1 MLYFTIAMNSNFY
14 KNKIYINGSI
24 IFLFL
29 LSYYFFFLSLERCY
43 EGEATCC
50 RKHKWMRKKLIEE
63 LISILLTIILLELM
77 LVKKISKVHIIHFLF
92 AYSIF
97 YSYSNGID
105 FDDHGYYNIK
115 YFFIIIIFSLILLI
129 FLNFLL
135 TKKKKIVIIIALSII
150 LFINSFGNK
159 FSGLI
164 SCFDWPKGLNQTSID
179 NDKNKYSC
187 MIRIPKYCVYKIGR
201 LFLDKDRFSSCSKQ
215 LYNPRELILK
225 KSRSPYIDKNT
236 LHIGFPLTNKN
247 EKFFQDMSQ
256 NDFVSS
262 YYQDFIDMNNETLIN
277 SLNGY
282 IPEVSVDF
290 SKNKEGNININL
302 NFNQTLSDERKNL
315 EKTTEPYIN
324 NILISFIDS
333 VSRANSIRQL
343 KKTLK
348 FFENFMSYK
357 GYRNSKYPQDN
368 YHSFQFFKYHS
379 HKFYTSGNYP
389 ILFYGKH
396 RNETNKYITYY
407 LKKNGFI
414 TGYTADE
421 CFNDFSRTFHN
432 FSIDEIY
439 DHQYIIC
446 DPNYRNL
453 RSKLNCFYG
462 KLHFE
467 YMLEYMTQFWKK
479 YKNNRKFSLMLTNF
493 AHENTLEKLKY
504 MDNII

>member
-1 MLYFTIAMNSNFY
+1 
-14 KNKIYINGSI
+14 
-24 IFLFL
+24 
-29 LSYYFFFLSLERCY
+29 
-43 EGEATCC
+43 
-50 RKHKWMRKKLIEE
+50 
-63 LISILLTIILLELM
+63 
-77 LVKKISKVHIIHFLF
+77 
-92 AYSIF
+92 
-97 YSYSNGID
+97 
-105 FDDHGYYNIK
+105 
-115 YFFIIIIFSLILLI
+115 
-129 FLNFLL
+129 LL

-256 NDFVSS
+256 NDFVST

-282 IPEVSVDF
+282 IPEISVDF

-324 NILISFIDS
+324 NILILFIDS

-379 HKFYTSGNYP
+379 HKFYTSGN
-389 ILFYGKH
+389 
-396 RNETNKYITYY
+396 
-407 LKKNGFI
+407 
-414 TGYTADE
+414 
-421 CFNDFSRTFHN
+421 
-432 FSIDEIY
+432 
-439 DHQYIIC
+439 
-446 DPNYRNL
+446 
-453 RSKLNCFYG
+453 
-462 KLHFE
+462 
-467 YMLEYMTQFWKK
+467 
-479 YKNNRKFSLMLTNF
+479 
-493 AHENTLEKLKY
+493 
-504 MDNII
+504 